1 MVPKPNFLRSSAQ
14 VGGGD
19 VKFTTSSKT
28 RPSVLDVQCSRYPK
42 TGPKRVNA
50 VLAGPGLCLWWPR
63 ELRRRMFAPQEA
75 RGYQY

>member
-14 VGGGD
+14 VGGGG
-19 VKFTTSSKT
+19 VKFSKT
-28 RPSVLDVQCSRYPK
+28 RPSVLDVQCSRCPK

-50 VLAGPGLCLWWPR
+50 VLPGPGLCLWWPR

-75 RGYQY
+75 HGYQY